1 MCEEDI
7 SPQIYLLVELAVF
20 LHVTDNFVTYKSHRL
35 LENQIEMCDLG
46 GVLSRTNV
54 LSGFSIY
61 LKKEYVD
68 LPRMHKTVRYSFR
81 QGKILHLDDAAKS

>member
-1 MCEEDI
+1 MCENI
-7 SPQIYLLVELAVF
+7 LRKIYLLVELAVF
-20 LHVTDNFVTYKSHRL
+20 LHVIDNFVAYKSHRL

-46 GVLSRTNV
+46 GVLCRTNV

-61 LKKEYVD
+61 VKKEYVD